1 MNRPHCATDDIQ
13 TLNTAT
19 DLGYSRFRCRQCRR
33 RFNER
38 TGTPFNRLEF
48 PTDIVFQVVVF
59 RLLFKL
65 SLRDLVRMFL
75 IRGYD
80 FTYETVRDWEGTICA
95 LLADHLRR
103 KRKGSW
109 KALVRRRN
117 IFKGQRKMVL
127 SIPCD
132 RSRWQ
137 SGRCFAQ

>member
-1 MNRPHCATDDIQ
+1 MNCPHCATDDTQ

-38 TGTPFNRLEF
+38 TGTLFNRLEL
-48 PTDIVFQVVVF
+48 PTEIVFQIAVF

-80 FTYETVRDWEGTICA
+80 FTYETVRAG
-95 LLADHLRR
+95 LATQAYFNGAGEFAIRR
-103 KRKGSW
+103 QTGDRSLE
-109 KALVRRRN
+109 LVRRYIRDGSLFREN
-117 IFKGQRKMVL
+117 PAAKLGL
-127 SIPCD
+127 
-132 RSRWQ
+132 
-137 SGRCFAQ
+137 